1 MCIYLHKGFLE
12 LRAED
17 YRGAKLFSGVAQR
30 FIERVIDR
38 SIPKLREDPEEH
50 LEDVAD
56 WLERV
61 GTAKELE
68 YFYDRFPQMKRRQDC
83 VKAVKN
89 H

>member
-1 MCIYLHKGFLE
+1 MYI
-12 LRAED
+12 ED
-17 YRGAKLFSGVAQR
+17 YRGAKLFSGVAQL
-30 FIERVIDR
+30 ERVIDR

-68 YFYDRFPQMKRRQDC
+68 YFYTRFPQLRRRHSLKTDFNLKLI
-83 VKAVKN
+83 VS
-89 H
+89 